1 MKKSFVY
8 LLLLLTI
15 VSTCPPDNGEIIYIN
30 YDLHI
35 VLLRINGS
43 LFVYI
48 FEIDQQLE
56 PLAELGAGEYILFNY
71 VLGPQGSVH
80 ILIVGIV

>member
-15 VSTCPPDNGEIIYIN
+15 VSTCPPDTAEIVYIN

-48 FEIDQQLE
+48 FEIDQRLE
-56 PLAELGAGEYILFNY
+56 PLVELGAGAIVLIDY
-71 VLGPQGSVH
+71 VVGPLGSVH